1 MDSGMGKKR
10 IVFEQ
15 NKYEYLLEGKRQ
27 HRGNPYGKQKSG
39 WIHKVMFWSVLFS
52 MILLCACGKKEQE
65 TGKIYHIYS
74 LNNEETAITSHDYR
88 TETTDQKILLQELL
102 EQLSAPADK
111 LQYRAPLSGNV
122 QLLSESI
129 TEEQLLLDFSEE
141 YYRQPVTT
149 EVLTRAAIVRT
160 LSQIDGVAHIYFQ

>member
-1 MDSGMGKKR
+1 MVWERKGLSLNR
-10 IVFEQ
+10 INMNIRWRLHSSTGVTHME
-15 NKYEYLLEGKRQ
+15 NRNLAR
-27 HRGNPYGKQKSG
+27 
-39 WIHKVMFWSVLFS
+39 IHKVMFWSVLFS

-111 LQYRAPLSGNV
+111 LQYRAPLSWKCAVAFRIDHRG
-122 QLLSESI
+122 
-129 TEEQLLLDFSEE
+129 
-141 YYRQPVTT
+141 
-149 EVLTRAAIVRT
+149 AA
-160 LSQIDGVAHIYFQ
+160 SA

>member
-15 NKYEYLLEGKRQ
+15 NKYEYPLKATQQ

-149 EVLTRAAIVRT
+149 EAEILLCKSAR
-160 LSQIDGVAHIYFQ
+160 